1 MQHLDENEYKKIVIN
16 ALSTAQMMLKN
27 DAELL
32 GPLLPDS
39 SAFEQTQQMLINE
52 LRNTQS
58 KFTNGMAL
66 SPIDSAVINRA
77 LVEYTQKVESSQ
89 GRLLNTPTGF
99 DDVRNV
105 QAQVRN
111 IAMAHMRFQQDMVQ
125 EQSQSQMLNTRLG
138 QRPS

>member
-1 MQHLDENEYKKIVIN
+1 MHQLNDTEYKKIVIN
-16 ALSTAQMMLKN
+16 ALTSAQVMLKN

-39 SAFEQTQQMLINE
+39 SAFEQTQQMIINE

-66 SPIDSAVINRA
+66 SPMDAAAINRA
-77 LVEYTQKVESSQ
+77 LVEYNQKVESSQ

-105 QAQVRN
+105 QQQVMKIAIAQ
-111 IAMAHMRFQQDMVQ
+111 MRFQQDMVQ
-125 EQSQSQMLNTRLG
+125 DQSQSQLLTSRLG
-138 QRPS
+138 NRP

>member
-1 MQHLDENEYKKIVIN
+1 MQHLDDTEYKKIVIN
-16 ALSTAQMMLKN
+16 ALTSAQVMLKN

-39 SAFEQTQQMLINE
+39 SAFEQTQQMIINE

-66 SPIDSAVINRA
+66 SPMDAAAITRA
-77 LVEYTQKVESSQ
+77 LVEYNQKVESSQ
-89 GRLLNTPTGF
+89 GRLLNTPTGL

-105 QAQVRN
+105 QQQVMKIAIAQ
-111 IAMAHMRFQQDMVQ
+111 MRFQQDMVQ
-125 EQSQSQMLNTRLG
+125 DQSQNQLLTSRMGN
-138 QRPS
+138 RP